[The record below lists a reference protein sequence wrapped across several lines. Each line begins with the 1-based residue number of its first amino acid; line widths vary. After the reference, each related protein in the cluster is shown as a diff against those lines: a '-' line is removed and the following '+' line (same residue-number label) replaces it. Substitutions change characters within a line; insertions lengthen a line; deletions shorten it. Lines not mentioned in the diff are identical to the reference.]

1 MRRELQDQWG
11 SQPLITAFLDQLHQ
25 LAYRADDSGS
35 SLLISHLPANQDLLS
50 FCCVANDAL
59 SGFEWNEKKL
69 RMIGKILLY
78 LLWCPEAHSDSVASS
93 SSTYGLARAISQ
105 ASSRS
110 CQKTQPSDRGH
121 GLTCPSRCGC
131 GPYAT
136 EDSLRRHLRLA
147 HPELNRCLN
156 KRLAAKAQTAK
167 LKAHDK

>member
-59 SGFEWNEKKL
+59 SGFEWNDQKL

-78 LLWCPEAHSDSVASS
+78 LLWCPEAHSDGVLSASINEFFTAGIDIEEAFNDFMES
-93 SSTYGLARAISQ
+93 ALVQWFLPTISYWVSHQ
-105 ASSRS
+105 R
-110 CQKTQPSDRGH
+110 H
-121 GLTCPSRCGC
+121 GFVIDTLQGILPQYWRTVL
-131 GPYAT
+131 
-136 EDSLRRHLRLA
+136 E
-147 HPELNRCLN
+147 
-156 KRLAAKAQTAK
+156 AADHK
-167 LKAHDK
+167 LHYEFTT